1 MTVMVVPLYFSFLI
15 YLYLCSMKLKV
26 KLVYDIVND
35 LLSKNNGV
43 TLSPDEFNRYA
54 ELTSNALQ
62 DEYRGANTAQ
72 RSTIGRNRT
81 LDARLLR
88 QVVSD
93 HAISTNGGGYAE
105 LPSDWIQT
113 LTLRTIDY
121 APIKPIDED
130 RIAMAHQDP
139 YTTPT
144 EDNLIYEVTG
154 TTAQFSNKVGVIKVH
169 PTKARQV
176 IMTYLRRPIP
186 AVYGYK
192 IVSNRA
198 EYDANESVDFD
209 WDSSQ
214 MGEIVFRILQLAG
227 LSMDKGQVIQY
238 AMAKQ
243 NEE

>member
-1 MTVMVVPLYFSFLI
+1 
-15 YLYLCSMKLKV
+15 MKLKV
-26 KLVYDIVND
+26 KLVYDTVND

-54 ELTSNALQ
+54 ELASNALQ

-72 RSTIGRNRT
+72 RSTMGRNRT
-81 LDARLLR
+81 LDSRLLR
-88 QVVSD
+88 HVVSD
-93 HAISTNGGGYAE
+93 HTLSTNGGGYAP
-105 LPSDWIQT
+105 LPDDWVQT
-113 LTLRTIDY
+113 LTLRTPDY
-121 APIKPIDED
+121 SPVRPVDED
-130 RIAMAHQDP
+130 RITVVFQDP
-139 YTTPT
+139 YSAPS
-144 EDNLIYEVTG
+144 EDNLIYEIIG
-154 TTAQFSNKVGVIKVH
+154 TTTKFPNTIGVIKIH

-176 IMTYLRRPIP
+176 VMTYIRRPIP

-192 IVSNRA
+192 IISNRPD
-198 EYDANESVDFD
+198 YDENESTDFD